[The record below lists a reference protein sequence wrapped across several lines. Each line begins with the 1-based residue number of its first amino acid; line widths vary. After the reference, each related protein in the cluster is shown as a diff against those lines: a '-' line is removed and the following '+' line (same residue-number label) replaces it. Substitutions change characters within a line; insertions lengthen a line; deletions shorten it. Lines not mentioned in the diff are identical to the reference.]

1 MAALV
6 VGTQPQQ
13 VGEELEGATEALLG
27 ALGVAIKVGILAVVA
42 AARVVLDR
50 LWLAVGLSLDVL
62 VKGVVFG

>member
-1 MAALV
+1 MREE
-6 VGTQPQQ
+6 VG
-13 VGEELEGATEALLG
+13 GAPVSLSG